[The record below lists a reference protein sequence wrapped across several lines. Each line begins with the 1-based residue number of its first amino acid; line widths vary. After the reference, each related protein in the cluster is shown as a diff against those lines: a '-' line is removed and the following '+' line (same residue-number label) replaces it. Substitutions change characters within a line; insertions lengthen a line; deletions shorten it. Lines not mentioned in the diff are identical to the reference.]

1 MTPADKVTTLRIIL
15 APVFFLLYNL
25 HKLIPPLFSS
35 PSAALWLVPAL
46 WVIFIGAEL
55 TDMWD
60 GMIARRRGEVS
71 DFGKLYDPFADTI
84 MQISLFF
91 CFVWDNLLPVIPFL
105 LILYREFGILFVR
118 NLMLRRGISLGARM
132 GGKIKTV
139 TYIAAGALALAA
151 SSLQRLSG
159 AVDSWVPWYTR
170 FYLPCA
176 RAAVIVFIIAV
187 ILALAS
193 FGDYVKVYRAAVKGK
208 PAE

>member
-25 HKLIPPLFSS
+25 HKLIPPFFSS
-35 PSAALWLVPAL
+35 PSVAFWLVPVL
-46 WVIFIGAEL
+46 WVIFTGAEL

-60 GMIARRRGEVS
+60 GMIARGRGEVS

-84 MQISLFF
+84 MQITLFF

-118 NLMLRRGISLGARM
+118 NLMLRRGISLGARI

-151 SSLQRLSG
+151 SSLERLSG
-159 AVDSWVPWYTR
+159 AADSWVPWYNR
-170 FYLPCA
+170 FYLLCA
-176 RAAVIVFIIAV
+176 RSAAVVFIIALV
-187 ILALAS
+187 LALVS

-208 PAE
+208 KD